1 MFADLSSGLE
11 KKYMTPMASNMIT
24 QTGMNGM
31 IAEPAQVMVMVPG
44 TRAQTAEN
52 ALGTLKTY
60 ITVFAT
66 VVVLGLFAMMYFWF
80 FKEKKPQYAGKTL
93 PGIADFQESRPDVQ
107 ARPESK
113 PNGPVRPWPESRPVR
128 PTALSAEMPVPKS
141 ISFEDIV
148 SVDGPFPVWDTPEE
162 TSNSEKRVSENDES
176 IANIIKARE
185 ALTKDIESYMS
196 SGMKS

>member
-24 QTGMNGM
+24 PSGM

-66 VVVLGLFAMMYFWF
+66 VVVIGLFAMVYFWF

-93 PGIADFQESRPDVQ
+93 PGIADFQESRPEVQ

-113 PNGPVRPWPESRPVR
+113 PNGPWPESRPVR
-128 PTALSAEMPVPKS
+128 PTALGPEMPVPKS

-185 ALTKDIESYMS
+185 ALSKDIESYMS